1 MDKFVVKKKRN
12 FQSNQQ
18 TGPIK
23 KHLTQSTLQALSGV
37 VVIEELESFKTILES
52 DSEQTEKKIEIL
64 NKLYEKNP
72 SKEVLIKVGIGK
84 TVNILRKGYEKSEGD
99 ERKLKELSGEVYKKW
114 RNELERKV
122 ELKSNPVDV
131 QCDKETKRLR
141 GSAKKFLSS
150 ALRDCAASNSA
161 DSQTNKELSEKLEL
175 EIFRQSN
182 RLVNSKY
189 RKLSRKVIFGL
200 KRDSRKEE
208 LLGQKISVKDFVALF
223 IVQ

>member
-131 QCDKETKRLR
+131 QCDKV
-141 GSAKKFLSS
+141 G
-150 ALRDCAASNSA
+150 
-161 DSQTNKELSEKLEL
+161 
-175 EIFRQSN
+175 
-182 RLVNSKY
+182 
-189 RKLSRKVIFGL
+189 
-200 KRDSRKEE
+200 
-208 LLGQKISVKDFVALF
+208 
-223 IVQ
+223 

>member
-37 VVIEELESFKTILES
+37 VVIEELESFKKILES

-131 QCDKETKRLR
+131 QCDKV
-141 GSAKKFLSS
+141 G
-150 ALRDCAASNSA
+150 
-161 DSQTNKELSEKLEL
+161 
-175 EIFRQSN
+175 
-182 RLVNSKY
+182 
-189 RKLSRKVIFGL
+189 
-200 KRDSRKEE
+200 
-208 LLGQKISVKDFVALF
+208 
-223 IVQ
+223 

>member
-1 MDKFVVKKKRN
+1 M
-12 FQSNQQ
+12 
-18 TGPIK
+18 
-23 KHLTQSTLQALSGV
+23 
-37 VVIEELESFKTILES
+37 IEELESFKTILES

-131 QCDKETKRLR
+131 QCDKV
-141 GSAKKFLSS
+141 G
-150 ALRDCAASNSA
+150 
-161 DSQTNKELSEKLEL
+161 
-175 EIFRQSN
+175 
-182 RLVNSKY
+182 
-189 RKLSRKVIFGL
+189 
-200 KRDSRKEE
+200 
-208 LLGQKISVKDFVALF
+208 
-223 IVQ
+223 